1 MPCAQPASRF
11 RYGEQNQL
19 VWSAA
24 PRRKGAH
31 EEMRRAGL
39 SDTTIA
45 SGHMMSAIALR
56 HFASGRV
63 CYSSAISLEGN
74 NLLRSSSVLVML
86 PSLLS
91 SMYARD
97 TACAQRFSY
106 CRFGF
111 VLRKREALLRCR
123 PIDRKRR
130 RRKSCAADYY
140 RSGQSYLAHV
150 RLSFE

>member
-19 VWSAA
+19 GQQ
-24 PRRKGAH
+24 RRGS
-31 EEMRRAGL
+31 RARMKRCDMPDLAIRL
-39 SDTTIA
+39 SPPV
-45 SGHMMSAIALR
+45 MSATALR
-56 HFASGRV
+56 HFSSGSV
-63 CYSSAISLEGN
+63 CYPSAISLEGN
-74 NLLRSSSVLVML
+74 NLLRSSSALVML

-106 CRFGF
+106 CRYGF